1 MIHIRLFETEDCD
14 AMITL
19 FQRSV
24 HEVACQH
31 YNQDQLAAWAPK
43 EIDRESWLKRCLS
56 RPTWLAWDGDI
67 LAGFIDLEADG
78 HLDLLYVSPDYQG
91 QGVAKALYHEV
102 EKQARC
108 NKNKSIFVEASLSAR
123 LFFEKQGFHV
133 QTRQTVERNGETF
146 INFKMEK
153 SL

>member
-1 MIHIRLFETEDCD
+1 MISIRLFKTPDCE

-24 HEVACQH
+24 HEIACQH
-31 YNQDQLAAWAPK
+31 YNPAQLAAWAPK
-43 EIDRESWLKRCLS
+43 EINQEDWLKRCLS
-56 RPTWLAWDGDI
+56 RPTWLAWDDNT
-67 LAGFIDLEADG
+67 LAGFIDLEDNG
-78 HLDLLYVSPDYQG
+78 HLNLLYVSPDYQG
-91 QGVAKALYHEV
+91 QGLAKSLYNTV
-102 EKQARC
+102 EKQARL

-123 LFFEKQGFHV
+123 PFFEKQGFHV
-133 QTRQTVERNGETF
+133 QTRQTVERKGETF

>member
-1 MIHIRLFETEDCD
+1 MIDIRLFKTGDCD

-19 FQRSV
+19 FWRSV

-31 YNQDQLAAWAPK
+31 YNPAQLAAWAPEK
-43 EIDRESWLKRCLS
+43 IDQENWLKCCVS
-56 RPTWLAWDGDI
+56 RPTWLAWDHNT
-67 LAGFIDLEADG
+67 LAGFIDLEANG

-91 QGVAKALYHEV
+91 QGVAKALYNEV
-102 EKQARC
+102 EKQARL
-108 NKNKSIFVEASLSAR
+108 NKNKTIFVEASLSAR
-123 LFFEKQGFHV
+123 PFFEKQGFHI
-133 QTRQTVERNGETF
+133 QARQTVERNGETF